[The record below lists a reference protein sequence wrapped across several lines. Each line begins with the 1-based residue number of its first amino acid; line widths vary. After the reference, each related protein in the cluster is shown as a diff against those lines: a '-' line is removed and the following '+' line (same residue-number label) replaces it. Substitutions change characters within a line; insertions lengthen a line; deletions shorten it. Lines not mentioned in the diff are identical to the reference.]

1 MCLMGGG
8 TAFTKHKSMP
18 SVWAS
23 VETGVCGLQGLR
35 DSMEDAHISMP
46 SFLSSSSKLVDLAS
60 SKSAPLHFFGVLDGH
75 GGEACA
81 EYCGDALPKQLK
93 KSLSSGLP
101 ISASLVTAHAAV
113 EVDWFREAD
122 RDDSGTTAVTALI
135 ESASG
140 RVLASNVGDSRVLVV
155 RRSGKSG
162 SKVVALT
169 R

>member
-1 MCLMGGG
+1 
-8 TAFTKHKSMP
+8 
-18 SVWAS
+18 
-23 VETGVCGLQGLR
+23 
-35 DSMEDAHISMP
+35 MEDAHISMP